1 LDVSRHGRRWSSS
14 FVIRVA
20 MILPELLL
28 AGFLRWVGLPVADLK
43 LVTDT
48 LCWVPGGMELAQF
61 AGRRPEERK

>member
-1 LDVSRHGRRWSSS
+1 
-14 FVIRVA
+14 

-61 AGRRPEERK
+61 VGRRAEERK